1 MKTTDV
7 NDIIIGKWYQ
17 ISGDLQNGYM
27 NGEPYICHED
37 ITRVITRI
45 TDTHVI
51 CECGR
56 RFLKNQNLKVVEC
69 NYGAKL

>member
-1 MKTTDV
+1 MKATEV
-7 NDIIIGKWYQ
+7 NENLIGKYCH
-17 ISGDLQNGYM
+17 ISGDLENGFF
-27 NGEPYICHED
+27 NGKPYICHES

-56 RFLKNQNLKVVEC
+56 QFLNNLNLTIEVRK
-69 NYGAKL
+69 